1 MKYFILKT
9 PIFVWLLIFALIQIF
24 ALSSFLPEPFD
35 TRSLLPMGVLTGC
48 SIRVSSEVKDQDG
61 QHAPF
66 KYLCWVI
73 LGWAVIGIL
82 FGITI
87 NAPLELHIALIVHAI
102 AGGIGYR
109 LIERYAVYRYH
120 YLQIMTT
127 RQTGGLNKG
136 YKPTSPASA

>member
-1 MKYFILKT
+1 MKYVILKT

-35 TRSLLPMGVLTGC
+35 TRSLLPMGVLTSC
-48 SIRVSSEVKDQDG
+48 SIRVSIEVKDQDG
-61 QHAPF
+61 QYAPF
-66 KYLCWVI
+66 KYLWWVI
-73 LGWAVIGIL
+73 LGWTVIGIL
-82 FGITI
+82 FSITI

-120 YLQIMTT
+120 YL
-127 RQTGGLNKG
+127 
-136 YKPTSPASA
+136 

>member
-1 MKYFILKT
+1 MGHPKRLLINSTKYLFYILGFDILISRGVQYEIRHSKT

-61 QHAPF
+61 QYAPF
-66 KYLCWVI
+66 KYLWWVI
-73 LGWAVIGIL
+73 LGWTVIGIL

-87 NAPLELHIALIVHAI
+87 KAPLELHIALIVHAI
-102 AGGIGYR
+102 AG
-109 LIERYAVYRYH
+109 E
-120 YLQIMTT
+120 
-127 RQTGGLNKG
+127 
-136 YKPTSPASA
+136 

>member
-1 MKYFILKT
+1 MKYVILKT

-61 QHAPF
+61 QYAPF
-66 KYLCWVI
+66 KYLWWVI
-73 LGWAVIGIL
+73 LGWTVIGIL

-87 NAPLELHIALIVHAI
+87 KAPLELHIALIVHAI

-109 LIERYAVYRYH
+109 LIERYAVYRY
-120 YLQIMTT
+120 
-127 RQTGGLNKG
+127 
-136 YKPTSPASA
+136 

>member
-1 MKYFILKT
+1 MQYEIRHSKT

-61 QHAPF
+61 QYAPF
-66 KYLCWVI
+66 KYLWWVI
-73 LGWAVIGIL
+73 LGWTVIGIL

-87 NAPLELHIALIVHAI
+87 KAPLELHIALIVHAI
-102 AGGIGYR
+102 VG
-109 LIERYAVYRYH
+109 E
-120 YLQIMTT
+120 
-127 RQTGGLNKG
+127 
-136 YKPTSPASA
+136 